1 MSISIED
8 RQPMAIGYRLKPHS
22 AEDCDQVAVHNLL
35 VDVYV
40 FDTKNLLAIRV
51 H

>member
-1 MSISIED
+1 
-8 RQPMAIGYRLKPHS
+8 MAIGYRLKPHS
-22 AEDCDQVAVHNLL
+22 AEYCDQVAVHNLL

-40 FDTKNLLAIRV
+40 FDIKNLLAIRV